1 LIAMHAQTI
10 SPDRLIELGSAY
22 RKAKALLSAVE
33 LDLFSVL
40 ARGPLDAD
48 KLRMA
53 LDLHSRSAGDFFD
66 TLVALGLLVRGDD
79 GRYAN
84 APDCDLYLNRESP
97 SFLGGM
103 FAQFNNRE
111 YRMWSTLTDA
121 LRTGKPQ
128 NGCDGVDHFPTIYE
142 EPQQFRAFVDAMTAG
157 SLPSAQCIAETFPWS
172 NYESL
177 CDIGTAQGCLPVE
190 VATAH
195 PHLTA
200 VGFDLPELAP
210 VFEQYVAR
218 HNLADRVQFR
228 AGNFFHDP
236 LPRTDVIVF
245 GRVLHNWDLPTKRML
260 LRKAH
265 QSLPSGGAVVVYDM
279 LIDDERRRNA
289 SGLLSSLN
297 MLVWTSAG
305 FGYSGEDCIGW
316 MREAGFSNMRS
327 EALAA
332 GQSMV
337 IGQM

>member
-1 LIAMHAQTI
+1 MHAQTI
-10 SPDRLIELGSAY
+10 SPDRLVELGSAY

-48 KLRMA
+48 NLRIA

-66 TLVALGLLVRGDD
+66 TLVALRLLVRGDD

-103 FAQFNNRE
+103 FAQFNDRE
-111 YRMWSTLTDA
+111 YRMWSTLTEA

-128 NGCDGVDHFPTIYE
+128 NGCEGVDHFPMIYRE
-142 EPQQFRAFVDAMTAG
+142 RLQFRAFVDAMTAG
-157 SLPSAQCIAETFPWS
+157 SLPSAQRIAESFPWS
-172 NYESL
+172 NYRSL
-177 CDIGTAQGCLPVE
+177 CDIGTAEGCLPVE
-190 VATAH
+190 VARVH
-195 PHLTA
+195 LHLTA
-200 VGFDLPELAP
+200 VGFDLAELAP
-210 VFEQYVAR
+210 AFAQYAAR
-218 HNLADRVQFR
+218 YNLGDRVQFR

-236 LPRTDVIVF
+236 LPRADVIVF
-245 GRVLHNWDLPTKRML
+245 GRVLHNWDLAIKKML
-260 LRKAH
+260 LKKAH
-265 QSLPSGGAVVVYDM
+265 QSLPSGGAAIVYDM

-316 MREAGFSNMRS
+316 MRDAGFINMRS
-327 EALAA
+327 EVLAA

-337 IGQM
+337 IGVK

>member
-1 LIAMHAQTI
+1 MHAQSI

-103 FAQFNNRE
+103 FAQFNDRE
-111 YRMWSTLTDA
+111 YRMWSTLTEA

-128 NGCDGVDHFPTIYE
+128 NGCEGADHFPTIYH
-142 EPQQFRAFVDAMTAG
+142 EPLQFRAFVDAMTAG
-157 SLPSAQCIAETFPWS
+157 SLPSAQRIAESFPWS
-172 NYESL
+172 NYGSL

-190 VATAH
+190 VARTH

-200 VGFDLPELAP
+200 IGFDLPELAP
-210 VFEQYVAR
+210 AFAQHAAR
-218 HNLADRVQFR
+218 YNLGDRVQFV
-228 AGNFFHDP
+228 AGNFFHDA
-236 LPRTDVIVF
+236 LPRADVIVF
-245 GRVLHNWDLPTKRML
+245 GRVLHNWDLAIKKML
-260 LRKAH
+260 LKKAN
-265 QSLPSGGAVVVYDM
+265 QSLPPGGAIIVYDM

-316 MREAGFSNMRS
+316 MRDAGFGNMRR

-337 IGQM
+337 IGVK